1 MKLMV
6 SGIGGVGGY
15 IAAVLCRYY
24 PGSVTLIARGE
35 RKKAL
40 EQRGLVVH
48 SAVLGEQT
56 YHPAV
61 TDCPADVGIQD
72 VIFVCV
78 KTFSLNEALAALHP
92 CIDEHTVVVPV
103 MNGIDHADRTRAA
116 LPAGRVVNSLI
127 YITSSYD
134 GEYAIRH
141 ASPYARMR
149 ADSPDRDAA
158 ALVCRLLHH
167 EQAMECTIPQDMK
180 SEVWK
185 KYIINCAY
193 NTITAYYTCTTR
205 GLLEHPERLA
215 EFRAL
220 LDEAYAV
227 AIADGVQLPSG
238 LTAEIFED
246 MMHYRNADA
255 TSSMAR
261 DAMAHKPTELE
272 TFSGHLVRLA
282 DRLGVPAPVSKRFY
296 QELLKREVGK

>member
-78 KTFSLNEALAALHP
+78 KTFSLDKALAALRP
-92 CIDEHTVVVPV
+92 CVDEHTVVVPV

-134 GEYAIRH
+134 GEYAICH
-141 ASPYARMR
+141 ASPYVRMR
-149 ADSPDRDAA
+149 ADSPDRDARSMEKIHHK
-158 ALVCRLLHH
+158 LRLQHDYGLLHLYDTRTAGASGTASRVSGPSRRSLCRSH
-167 EQAMECTIPQDMK
+167 SRWRTAPFRTDGRDFRRHDALPQ
-180 SEVWK
+180 
-185 KYIINCAY
+185 
-193 NTITAYYTCTTR
+193 R
-205 GLLEHPERLA
+205 R
-215 EFRAL
+215 R
-220 LDEAYAV
+220 DELH
-227 AIADGVQLPSG
+227 GPRRHGS
-238 LTAEIFED
+238 
-246 MMHYRNADA
+246 
-255 TSSMAR
+255 
-261 DAMAHKPTELE
+261 
-272 TFSGHLVRLA
+272 
-282 DRLGVPAPVSKRFY
+282 
-296 QELLKREVGK
+296 

>member
-78 KTFSLNEALAALHP
+78 KTFSLDEALAALRP
-92 CIDEHTVVVPV
+92 CVDEHTVVVPV

-141 ASPYARMR
+141 ASPYVRMR

-215 EFRAL
+215 EFRVL

-261 DAMAHKPTELE
+261 DAC
-272 TFSGHLVRLA
+272 S
-282 DRLGVPAPVSKRFY
+282 
-296 QELLKREVGK
+296 

>member
-1 MKLMV
+1 MV

-15 IAAVLCRYY
+15 IAAVLCQYY

-35 RKKAL
+35 RKKNL
-40 EQRGLVVH
+40 ERRGLVVH
-48 SAVLGEQT
+48 SIVLGEQT
-56 YHPAV
+56 YHPVV
-61 TDCPADVGIQD
+61 TDCPADAGIQD
-72 VIFVCV
+72 AIFICV
-78 KTFSLNEALAALHP
+78 KAFSLDEALAALRP
-92 CIDEHTVVVPV
+92 CVDEHTIVVPV

-116 LPAGRVVNSLI
+116 LSTGRIVNSLI

-134 GEYAIRH
+134 ADYAICH

-149 ADSPDRDAA
+149 VDSSDHGAA
-158 ALVCRLLHH
+158 AFVCQLLHH
-167 EQAMECTIPQDMK
+167 ENAMECTIPADMK

-215 EFRAL
+215 EFQAL

-227 AIADGVQLPSG
+227 AAADGVALPSG

-261 DAMAHKPTELE
+261 DAIAHKPTELE
-272 TFSGHLVRLA
+272 TFSGHLVYLA
-282 DRLGVPAPVSKRFY
+282 DQLGVPVPVSKRFY
-296 QELLKREVGK
+296 NGLREREVRK